1 MSQSKFIQEEY
12 SKKYR
17 QAANTAVL
25 NVAIG
30 DLVAARKNRRADGG
44 KRLIKSNHS
53 YKNVIASLQSVGVG
67 ITYDALMKRVARAS
81 VEDSI
86 AEEIRIPKS
95 SAESEVSSLSPHEQ
109 ADDSLTSKNTAE
121 ATLHD
126 DQSLVKSRVG
136 GRPKGNTKAKKKK
149 EKETESKCTDSIV
162 MEYSRRF
169 KASQS
174 VGGKV
179 EYGYLES
186 LIDEKKKEFGVNIS
200 ISSRN
205 IRNRT
210 HRGLQT
216 AHHGAKSPLEEV
228 EVALVEIC
236 IQMGKIRQ
244 PLSCTEAITLMNDMI
259 ENTNTKQKL
268 IKFQQS
274 RNLGTSGFDKG
285 RVTTGGGEGF

>member
-1 MSQSKFIQEEY
+1 MSQSKFLQEEY

-86 AEEIRIPKS
+86 AEIRIPKS

-109 ADDSLTSKNTAE
+109 ADDSLTSENTA
-121 ATLHD
+121 TSYD
-126 DQSLVKSRVG
+126 DQSLGTPELKSCVG
-136 GRPKGNTKAKKKK
+136 GRPKGSTKAKKKK
-149 EKETESKCTDSIV
+149 DKETESKCTDSIV
-162 MEYSRRF
+162 MEYSRQF

-179 EYGYLES
+179 EYGYLER
-186 LIDEKKKEFGVNIS
+186 LIDKKKKEFGINIS

-205 IRNRT
+205 IRN
-210 HRGLQT
+210 
-216 AHHGAKSPLEEV
+216 
-228 EVALVEIC
+228 
-236 IQMGKIRQ
+236 
-244 PLSCTEAITLMNDMI
+244 
-259 ENTNTKQKL
+259 
-268 IKFQQS
+268 
-274 RNLGTSGFDKG
+274 
-285 RVTTGGGEGF
+285 